1 PDAAASPSPAGR
13 AESGAREQLR
23 LLQALPR
30 PLLQRLGR
38 GGRPDAQGA
47 VGHNKGR
54 WLGAQYQRGAG
65 LYFLYAAA
73 ISDRAAGEDAWRA
86 FDLAFSHED
95 TGGAFGFT
103 NRSGTPGAARD
114 ACSDAAFFL
123 AQFDQAAL
131 VARVSP
137 LADTFRARVDASLP
151 RVRAAGSFVQGCRS
165 LLLARDEHATN
176 RLFVDGLALAL
187 TGLLAGDGALVMA
200 GQSLIDGALR
210 SQRADGTFD
219 EAGGEDTSYHNVA
232 ILMMQVYALYA
243 GPSPALDEALAK
255 AVRWALPHV
264 GDAGEIDV
272 AGNSRTGSGQETY
285 FGQAKDVNYGES
297 ALALAYFGL
306 AHSDPGALAAG
317 ERAFAFRYGDKAKP
331 ESRRGDAGEGPEQ
344 AE

>member
-1 PDAAASPSPAGR
+1 M
-13 AESGAREQLR
+13 
-23 LLQALPR
+23 
-30 PLLQRLGR
+30 LQRLGR
-38 GGRPDAQGA
+38 GGGPDAQGA

-54 WLGAQYQRGAG
+54 WLGAQYQRGAA

-73 ISDRAAGEDAWRA
+73 TADRAAGEDAWRA

-95 TGGAFGFT
+95 AGGSFGFT
-103 NRSGTPGAARD
+103 NRSGSPGAPRD

-137 LADTFRARVDASLP
+137 LADAFRTRVDASLP

-176 RLFVDGLALAL
+176 RLFIDGLALAL
-187 TGLLAGDGALVMA
+187 SGLLADDGALVA
-200 GQSLIDGALR
+200 SGQSMIDAALR

-219 EAGGEDTSYHNVA
+219 EAGGEDSSYHNVA
-232 ILMMQVYALYA
+232 ILMIQVYALYA
-243 GPSPALDEALAK
+243 GPNPALDDSLAK

-264 GDAGEIDV
+264 SDAGEIDI
-272 AGNSRTGSGQETY
+272 AGNSRTGRGQETY

-306 AHSDPGALAAG
+306 AHSDPAALAAG
-317 ERAFAFRYGDKAKP
+317 QRAFAFRYP
-331 ESRRGDAGEGPEQ
+331 EKGERPPKGGDAEQGE
-344 AE
+344 